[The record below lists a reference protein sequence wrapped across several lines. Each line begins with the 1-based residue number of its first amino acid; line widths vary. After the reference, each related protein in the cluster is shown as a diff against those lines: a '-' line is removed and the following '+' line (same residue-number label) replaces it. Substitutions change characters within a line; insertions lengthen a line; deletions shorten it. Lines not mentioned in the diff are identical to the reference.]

1 MADLQ
6 GQQTYKLD
14 IVFVIDATG
23 SMTPI
28 IEKVRE
34 RVLSLGD
41 DIVKGMESEGKI
53 VNQLRVRVIDF
64 ADFGQEGED
73 AIHSTEFFTLPDE
86 LDKFQASINGIN
98 IENRGGDIP
107 ENGLEALFIA
117 MNSDWTRFGSDN
129 GRHIIVVMSDASPLN
144 LQERDGCAGYQSDL
158 YPKDIAEMEQI
169 WHEDDAQNA
178 VTKLHPRKK
187 RLVLFVPDG
196 TIAGHSWDQ
205 LKGWENTTSTPVDA
219 AKGLEDINYDIIIK
233 EIVRSGCV

>member
-1 MADLQ
+1 
-6 GQQTYKLD
+6 
-14 IVFVIDATG
+14 
-23 SMTPI
+23 
-28 IEKVRE
+28 
-34 RVLSLGD
+34 
-41 DIVKGMESEGKI
+41 MEENDKD
-53 VNQLRVRVIDF
+53 VETLRVKVIAFRDYGYD
-64 ADFGQEGED
+64 ADPMEE
-73 AIHSTEFFTLPDE
+73 SPFFTLPDDNE
-86 LDKFQASINGIN
+86 AFREFVGSIEAKG
-98 IENRGGDIP
+98 GGDIP